1 MLDNS
6 LAEALLTKFKEAL
19 REAQDEKFRADQRAY
34 EFKRDAQKYCIH
46 PTTRETDGGDY
57 HRGIFWKET
66 YCTVCAKQL
75 TEDGRKL

>member
-1 MLDNS
+1 MSDNS

-19 REAQDEKFRADQRAY
+19 QEAQAEKSKADMRAY
-34 EFKRDAQKYCIH
+34 GLKHDAQKYCIH
-46 PTTRETDGGDY
+46 PKVREEQAGDY

-66 YCTVCAKQL
+66 YCTVCDKQL